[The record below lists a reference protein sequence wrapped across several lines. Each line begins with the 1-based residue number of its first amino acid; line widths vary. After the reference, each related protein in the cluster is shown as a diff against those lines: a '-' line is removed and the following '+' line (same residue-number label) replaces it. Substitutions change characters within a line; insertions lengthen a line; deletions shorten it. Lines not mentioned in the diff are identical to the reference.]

1 MSIRLRQRAVPYER
15 DFYFILRPL
24 ITPLRDLLQVPPYP
38 TRAPG
43 STLPVLQ
50 TNAGEPQCASFTNA
64 HLIRCLTPFHEAIV
78 SPFPLSDF
86 LPSFITFSPLR
97 PYTLTATL
105 TSCRIPSSRSSS
117 SRFLASRHI
126 SACISFPPLGIFG
139 MTRTKASAQKTKY
152 GLHLILLYP
161 SLTFI
166 FILFQRLVGFDAFDA
181 FPYRKRDPIQE
192 VQDPILLPVEV
203 QSDTEVAPPSKAAS
217 SKASKASN
225 KRPRY
230 RKFLLSYPLL
240 WSTNF
245 LFFLFR
251 INDGGSSPPTW
262 SR

>member
-1 MSIRLRQRAVPYER
+1 
-15 DFYFILRPL
+15 
-24 ITPLRDLLQVPPYP
+24 
-38 TRAPG
+38 
-43 STLPVLQ
+43 
-50 TNAGEPQCASFTNA
+50 
-64 HLIRCLTPFHEAIV
+64 
-78 SPFPLSDF
+78 
-86 LPSFITFSPLR
+86 
-97 PYTLTATL
+97 
-105 TSCRIPSSRSSS
+105 
-117 SRFLASRHI
+117 
-126 SACISFPPLGIFG
+126 

-152 GLHLILLYP
+152 GLHLNLLYP

>member
-86 LPSFITFSPLR
+86 LPSFITFSFLR

-126 SACISFPPLGIFG
+126 SACISFPPLGMFG

-152 GLHLILLYP
+152 GLHLNLLYP

-166 FILFQRLVGFDAFDA
+166 FIFFSGWLGSTLSTR
-181 FPYRKRDPIQE
+181 FPIANA
-192 VQDPILLPVEV
+192 
-203 QSDTEVAPPSKAAS
+203 TPSKKS
-217 SKASKASN
+217 
-225 KRPRY
+225 RTRY
-230 RKFLLSYPLL
+230 
-240 WSTNF
+240 
-245 LFFLFR
+245 FF
-251 INDGGSSPPTW
+251 P
-262 SR
+262 